1 MYQEELIIQEVN
13 GTPCEI
19 RMIRK
24 NVKRMTLR
32 IDRQG
37 NPCLSV
43 PLRAT
48 RADIW
53 KFMMSC
59 SDWLAKNAGK
69 REFFTLPDRLHDG
82 DEVFLLGEP
91 RKLMIRSAARTS
103 LTFVSGAAVLYLRD
117 AGDPERAASAYEKAL
132 KELALSVFHER
143 LSRYAD
149 VIPERFGTPR
159 IRIRKMTSRWGSAN
173 QSTNEI
179 HLSLFLIKAPLD
191 CIDSVVLHEAVH
203 FTHMDHGTEFY
214 GMLLDRMPDYKQRSA
229 KLKEYARK

>member
-1 MYQEELIIQEVN
+1 M
-13 GTPCEI
+13 T
-19 RMIRK
+19 RK

-43 PLRAT
+43 PIKAS

-59 SDWLAKNAGK
+59 SDWLAKNTGK
-69 REFFTLPDRLHDG
+69 REFFTLPDELRDG
-82 DEVFLLGEP
+82 DEVLLLGEQ
-91 RKLMIRSAARTS
+91 RRLLIRSGSKAS
-103 LTFVSGAAVLYLRD
+103 LTFISGAAVLRLRD
-117 AGDPERAASAYEKAL
+117 HGDPVKAAAAYERAL
-132 KELALSVFHER
+132 KELALGVFEER
-143 LSRYAD
+143 LSRYAG
-149 VIPERFGTPR
+149 VIPERFGTPNV
-159 IRIRKMTSRWGSAN
+159 RIRKMTSRWGSAN

-179 HLSLFLIKAPLD
+179 HLSLYLIKAPLD

-203 FTHMDHGTEFY
+203 FTYMDHGTRFY
-214 GMLLDRMPDYKQRSA
+214 EMLLGQMPDYHQRSR